1 MPATSERSASSLR
14 LIKSYLRATMS
25 QLRMKNLM
33 VLHIQKQSL
42 DEMSMIK
49 VANDSVAEGGHQLT
63 LFGKFT

>member
-14 LIKSYLRATMS
+14 LIKTYLRATMS

-33 VLHIQKQSL
+33 VLHIHKQSL
-42 DEMSMIK
+42 DQMSMIN
-49 VANDSVAEGGHQLT
+49 VAIDSVAEGEYQLT